1 MVTPRQLFD
10 ALESGERMWF
20 STSGNSMWPLVRSGE
35 SIWVEKAAPSDLRVG
50 ELAMVECFAEVLVAH
65 VISQVHPLVTTS
77 LMGVRD
83 APGARPLGRV
93 IAVKKW
99 GRVWPVSPWFSVVA
113 PHVPLMG
120 RQLKKV
126 PGLTEL
132 VRWLRAF

>member
-20 STSGNSMWPLVRSGE
+20 STSGNSMWPLVCSGE
-35 SIWVEKAAPSDLRVG
+35 SIWVEKVEPTHLRVG
-50 ELAMVECFAEVLVAH
+50 ELALLACFADVLVAH

-93 IAVKKW
+93 IAVKK
-99 GRVWPVSPWFSVVA
+99 GGQVWPVSRWFSVVA
-113 PHVPLMG
+113 PRVPLMG
-120 RQLKKV
+120 RQLKRV
-126 PGLTEL
+126 PGLTAL
-132 VRWLRAF
+132 VRWLRAL